1 MRHFLCEQLG
11 PASLPRRVFARP
23 LRRALVFGACATER
37 LAPEDRAA
45 VSGAVGLAAVAVP
58 ADARLSIASS
68 ATELTNAIDHRDP
81 GRRRFLDTGAE
92 TSDGP
97 PRNVASI
104 TAMTRKA
111 RG

>member
-11 PASLPRRVFARP
+11 PATLPRRVFARS
-23 LRRALVFGACATER
+23 LRRTLVFGARAAER
-37 LAPEDRAA
+37 LAPADRTAL
-45 VSGAVGLAAVAVP
+45 SGAVGLAVVAVP
-58 ADARLSIASS
+58 TYARLPIASS